1 MCTKIKSNWQYSN
14 SGETGEHKRLVTL
27 VREYINIGT
36 PTRSSWID
44 EIIDP
49 MIASKYDQAKLEL
62 LVKVALQCAAKDK
75 DERPKSNQV
84 VEMLLRMRI
93 NVVEKI
99 I

>member
-1 MCTKIKSNWQYSN
+1 MQYPN

-27 VREYINIGT
+27 VRDYINIGT
-36 PTRSSWID
+36 PTRNSWID

-62 LVKVALQCAAKDK
+62 LVKVALQCETEDK
-75 DERPKSNQV
+75 DERPNMNQV
-84 VEMLLRMRI
+84 VEILLRMRI
-93 NVVEKI
+93 NIVEKI

>member
-1 MCTKIKSNWQYSN
+1 M
-14 SGETGEHKRLVTL
+14 ETGEHKRLVTL
-27 VREYINIGT
+27 VRECINIGT

-49 MIASKYDQAKLEL
+49 MIAGKYDQDKLEL
-62 LVKVALQCAAKDK
+62 LVKVALQCVAKDK
-75 DERPKSNQV
+75 DERPNMNQV